1 VTVNLSQNQA
11 ATLPDVTRHQTFAMG
26 KSKSSVCSTSTPA
39 VFTSAT
45 TGIVD
50 TNATLPPSAASTSIS
65 VDQSDLVKPAVK
77 AFQLGDRAGFETSYE
92 AALKQSNALP
102 TAPIFLAK
110 LQIDSGR
117 IGDAMATLEQYAM
130 VSSNDPETYIAL
142 GEIALRASRV
152 TDAWLQLKHADEL
165 MMQDKIR
172 ESRRNFVTPGL
183 VELRAEVAERRQ
195 QWDEAEA
202 LFGKLV
208 VLRPDSSLPTWRL
221 GRTKVLRGEIEQGIE
236 LMNLAC
242 QKDRKL
248 AAPELTTAMILVEQK
263 KDTEAEK
270 WFQAAIRKDQED
282 PIGVNA
288 YLNWLLLN
296 DRDED
301 ARGLIDKLP
310 VEVLANRNIQV
321 RQGIAARYAGDFLKA
336 ESVFSALSQLAPDD
350 LEVADQLALVLVESP
365 NEGKRA
371 RAAQISESNLRR
383 LPNNET
389 TIATAAWVQFK
400 LGSIDV
406 ADQLLGKLVGQIS
419 LSPQTAFYVSELLK
433 ANGKSEESKKVLEAA
448 IRSPGIF
455 PDRKRARKLL

>member
-1 VTVNLSQNQA
+1 
-11 ATLPDVTRHQTFAMG
+11 
-26 KSKSSVCSTSTPA
+26 
-39 VFTSAT
+39 
-45 TGIVD
+45 
-50 TNATLPPSAASTSIS
+50 
-65 VDQSDLVKPAVK
+65 
-77 AFQLGDRAGFETSYE
+77 
-92 AALKQSNALP
+92 
-102 TAPIFLAK
+102 
-110 LQIDSGR
+110 
-117 IGDAMATLEQYAM
+117 
-130 VSSNDPETYIAL
+130 
-142 GEIALRASRV
+142 
-152 TDAWLQLKHADEL
+152 
-165 MMQDKIR
+165 
-172 ESRRNFVTPGL
+172 
-183 VELRAEVAERRQ
+183 
-195 QWDEAEA
+195 
-202 LFGKLV
+202 
-208 VLRPDSSLPTWRL
+208 
-221 GRTKVLRGEIEQGIE
+221 
-236 LMNLAC
+236 
-242 QKDRKL
+242 
-248 AAPELTTAMILVEQK
+248 
-263 KDTEAEK
+263 
-270 WFQAAIRKDQED
+270 
-282 PIGVNA
+282 VNA

-301 ARGLIDKLP
+301 ARRLIDKLS

-433 ANGKSEESKKVLEAA
+433 ANGKAEESKKVLEAA